1 MGRGTVAISG
11 ASGFVGGALLASLG
25 ARGWGIRGIARSG
38 VAGSGLL
45 RSPELGAHAD
55 WSSLLSGCAAV
66 VHAAARVHV
75 MRDTAD
81 DSLAEFRRVN
91 VDGTLALARSAAR
104 AGVRRFIF
112 LSSVKVN
119 GEETA
124 PGRAFRHDDTP
135 APVDPYGVSKL
146 EAERGLRELG
156 NDTGMEIVVI
166 RPPLV
171 YGPGVKANFRSM
183 MRWVH
188 RGVPLPFG
196 AIRNKR
202 SFIALDNLVDLV
214 GSCLEHRTAPGG
226 VFLAS
231 DGEDLST
238 PELLERVGRALGRPA
253 RLVSVPGTLL
263 RLAATV
269 VGKRDLGRRLCGSL
283 QVDISMTRQRLGWT
297 PPVSVDEAL
306 EKTVR
311 HFLEFDAA

>member
-1 MGRGTVAISG
+1 MGRGTVLVTG
-11 ASGFVGGALLASLG
+11 ASGFVGSALLASLG
-25 ARGWGIRGIARSG
+25 ARGWEVRGVSRAA
-38 VAGSGLL
+38 VAGSGLQ

-55 WSSLLSGCAAV
+55 WSSILSGCAAV

-75 MRDTAD
+75 MHDTAD
-81 DSLAEFRRVN
+81 DSLTEFRRIN
-91 VDGTLALARSAAR
+91 VEGTLSLARSAAR
-104 AGVRRFIF
+104 AGVRRFVF
-112 LSSVKVN
+112 LSSIKVN

-124 PGRAFRHDDTP
+124 SGRPFMYGDAP
-135 APVDPYGVSKL
+135 APVDPYGISKH

-202 SFIALDNLVDLV
+202 SLIALENLVDLI
-214 GSCLEHRTAPGG
+214 GSCLEHPAAPGE

-253 RLVSVPGTLL
+253 RLVPVPGALL

-269 VGKRDLGRRLCGSL
+269 VGKGDLARRLCGSL

-306 EKTVR
+306 YSTAR
-311 HFLEFDAA
+311 HFLEVDAA